1 MVDSVYSPHL
11 ALRLPNVRRNVRRK
25 RSEYLNKTYADPTM
39 PGQADTSTIFANA
52 EFFLRALVRSTL
64 LNPSAST
71 DESADQRR
79 AAWMAAA
86 QAGDRRVYEKL
97 LADSVALIR
106 AIARRQGVAQDHL
119 DDVVQET
126 LITVHRV
133 RHTFDPTRSYD
144 AWLSAIAS
152 RRAIDAL
159 RSRGRRDR
167 RELHDDLA
175 LEIHP
180 DREDASAAAERQQ
193 QAQYLRAAVAQ
204 LPPAQR
210 EAVEHL
216 GLKERSLT
224 ETSEH
229 TGRTTGALKVNL
241 HRALKSLRGNMQKD
255 D

>member
-1 MVDSVYSPHL
+1 MVSDGARFSWAL
-11 ALRLPNVRRNVRRK
+11 A
-25 RSEYLNKTYADPTM
+25 KTIVPDP
-39 PGQADTSTIFANA
+39 A
-52 EFFLRALVRSTL
+52 
-64 LNPSAST
+64 ASI
-71 DESADQRR
+71 DESPDRRR

-86 QAGDRRVYEKL
+86 QAGDRRLYEKL

-106 AIARRQGVAQDHL
+106 TVARRQGVAQDHL

-133 RHTFDPTRSYD
+133 RHTYDPTRSYD
-144 AWLSAIAS
+144 AWLGAIAG
-152 RRAIDAL
+152 RRAIDSL

-167 RELHDDLA
+167 RELHDDAA
-175 LEIHP
+175 LETHAGV
-180 DREDASAAAERQQ
+180 DDASAAAERQQ
-193 QAQYLRAAVAQ
+193 QAQYIHAAVAE

-224 ETSEH
+224 ETAAQ
-229 TGRTTGALKVNL
+229 TGRATGALKVSL
-241 HRALKSLRGNMQKD
+241 HRALKALRRSMQKD

>member
-1 MVDSVYSPHL
+1 MVHSFRMPTTTAVPNPAANIDGSP
-11 ALRLPNVRRNVRRK
+11 
-25 RSEYLNKTYADPTM
+25 
-39 PGQADTSTIFANA
+39 
-52 EFFLRALVRSTL
+52 
-64 LNPSAST
+64 
-71 DESADQRR
+71 DQRR

-86 QAGDRRVYEKL
+86 QAGDRRLYEKL

-106 AIARRQGVAQDHL
+106 VVARRRGVAQDHL

-133 RHTFDPTRSYD
+133 RHTYDPTRSYD
-144 AWLSAIAS
+144 AWLCAIAS

-159 RSRGRRDR
+159 RKRGRRDR
-167 RELHDDLA
+167 RERHDDFA
-175 LEIHP
+175 LDTHA
-180 DREDASAAAERQQ
+180 DGDDASAATERQQ
-193 QAQYLRAAVAQ
+193 RARRLREAVAH

-216 GLKERSLT
+216 GIKERSLAEAAT
-224 ETSEH
+224 H

-241 HRALKSLRGNMQKD
+241 HRALKALRRRMHGD

>member
-1 MVDSVYSPHL
+1 
-11 ALRLPNVRRNVRRK
+11 
-25 RSEYLNKTYADPTM
+25 M
-39 PGQADTSTIFANA
+39 PGQTDTTTIFAHA
-52 EFFLRALVRSTL
+52 EFFLRAPVRPTL
-64 LNPSAST
+64 LNPSART

-106 AIARRQGVAQDHL
+106 AIAQRRGVAQDQL

-126 LITVHRV
+126 LITIHRV
-133 RHTFDPTRSYD
+133 RHTYDPTRSYD
-144 AWLSAIAS
+144 AWLGAIAS

-159 RSRGRRDR
+159 RSRGRRDH
-167 RELHDDLA
+167 RELQDDLA
-175 LEIHP
+175 LELHP
-180 DREDASAAAERQQ
+180 DRDDASAAAERQQ
-193 QAQYLRAAVAQ
+193 QAQYLRAAVAE

-216 GLKERSLT
+216 GLKEQSLP
-224 ETSEH
+224 ETAAQ
-229 TGRTTGALKVNL
+229 TGRATGALKVNL
-241 HRALKSLRGNMQKD
+241 HRALKALRGSMQKD